1 MVQFS
6 IVDYGKMDRCLRK
19 MVKEKEQK
27 ICQLKNYQQDKMDLL
42 LKKERNQNLNLNRNQ
57 NQNQNKKN
65 QRTFWKWK
73 QIKENF

>member
-6 IVDYGKMDRCLRK
+6 IVDYGKMDRCSRK

-42 LKKERNQNLNLNRNQ
+42 LKKKRNQ
-57 NQNQNKKN
+57 NQNRNQNRKKKN
-65 QRTFWKWK
+65 QRTFLKWK

>member
-6 IVDYGKMDRCLRK
+6 IADYGKMDRCLRK
-19 MVKEKEQK
+19 IKKEKEQK

-42 LKKERNQNLNLNRNQ
+42 LKKERNQNQ
-57 NQNQNKKN
+57 NQNLNQNRNKKN